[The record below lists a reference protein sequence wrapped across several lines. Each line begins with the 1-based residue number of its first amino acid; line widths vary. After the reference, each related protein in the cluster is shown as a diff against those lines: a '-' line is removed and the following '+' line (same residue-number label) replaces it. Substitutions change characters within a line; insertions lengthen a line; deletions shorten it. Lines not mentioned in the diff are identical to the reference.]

1 MSQKQRRSNE
11 LGKLVSA
18 AIDAPWYAYI
28 IAGGGIYWLGV
39 SDNVAYVLWAVGLF
53 KTLLRDFGG
62 KQQRRAYRSSPEDAK
77 HQTRSEELL
86 ASGKAYTRTRALMT
100 EHEQRCYRHLQQR
113 LPAIAQELG
122 AEVSTLRIHSKVRVV
137 DVVQPNSQRYME
149 GTRDHLGLFRQI
161 SQWHFD
167 FVVCDDTNQK
177 ILLALELDD
186 ATHQLP
192 DRVRRDRIL
201 DSVCRDARMPFT
213 RLLMDRRN
221 VSYHPVYPQ
230 GEKTEHPRLTGSAT
244 TVAQ

>member
-1 MSQKQRRSNE
+1 MSRKHTRRNA
-11 LGKLVSA
+11 LGQIASSA
-18 AIDAPWYAYI
+18 VTAAWYTYI
-28 IAGGGIYWLGV
+28 IAGGVIFILGI
-39 SDNVAYVLWAVGLF
+39 SDNVAYALWAVGLG
-53 KTLLRDFGG
+53 KALLRDVGG
-62 KQQRRAYRSSPEDAK
+62 RQQRRTHQSSPEDAK

-86 ASGKAYTRTRALMT
+86 ADGKAYTRTRALMT

-122 AEVSTLRIHSKVRVV
+122 VEASVLRIHSKVRVV

-186 ATHQLP
+186 SSHQLP

-201 DSVCRDARMPFT
+201 DDVCRDAKMPFT
-213 RLLMDRRN
+213 RLLMDRSK
-221 VSYHPVYPQ
+221 VSYHPVYPH

-244 TVAQ
+244 TAA

>member
-1 MSQKQRRSNE
+1 MTRKQRNRNA
-11 LGKLVSA
+11 LIKLTA
-18 AIDAPWYAYI
+18 AAMGAPWYAYI
-28 IAGGGIYWLGV
+28 IAGGVIFMLSI
-39 SDNVAYVLWAVGLF
+39 SDNVAYVLWAVGLG
-53 KTLLRDFGG
+53 KAVLRDVGR
-62 KQQRRAYRSSPEDAK
+62 KQQRRTYQPSPEDAK

-86 ASGKAYTRTRALMT
+86 AGGKAYTRTRALMT

-122 AEVSTLRIHSKVRVV
+122 VEASVLRIHSKVRVV

-167 FVVCDDTNQK
+167 FVVCDDSNQK

-186 ATHQLP
+186 SSHQLP

-201 DSVCRDARMPFT
+201 DDVCRDAKMPFT
-213 RLLMDRRN
+213 RLLMDRSK
-221 VSYHPVYPQ
+221 VSYHPVYPH
-230 GEKTEHPRLTGSAT
+230 GEKTTHDRLARSVA